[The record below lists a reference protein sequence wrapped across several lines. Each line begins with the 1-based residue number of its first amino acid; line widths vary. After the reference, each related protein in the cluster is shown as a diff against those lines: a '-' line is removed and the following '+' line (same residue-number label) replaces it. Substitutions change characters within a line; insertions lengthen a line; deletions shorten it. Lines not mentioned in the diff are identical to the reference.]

1 MQYNSRK
8 NNSKNQPQPS
18 FQPRFLLLTAALLL
32 LLTAV
37 FFIGSRLLP
46 KVISETTA
54 QPQTDPSI
62 VATTSV
68 PVISATP
75 KPTEPSEIRVTLTG
89 VGDIILHQA
98 VIDGGLTN
106 PGEKLAV
113 YDYTPIFQYVK
124 SIFDASTL
132 AMANYEGTL
141 NGAPYSGYPFFCA
154 PDAIADALFSAGIKT
169 VWTANNHT
177 IDKGLDGVIRTAT
190 VFRKKGFQV
199 IGTRPDE
206 TTPSDAVINVGG
218 IKVGV
223 LAYTFETPGT
233 EQTKTLNGNTMPAA
247 ADPLI
252 DSFNPDR
259 ESSYTKDMTAMLD
272 RVAALR
278 RQGAELICLS
288 LHWGIEYQT
297 HSSGQQRQMAQQL
310 ADAGVELIIGHHPHV
325 IEEIQVLTS
334 ATTGK
339 PTLVYYSVG
348 NFLHNMDFNTHNTSG
363 NAQDSVIARV
373 TLVKTA
379 EGVEIEKGEYIPT
392 YVVRVPKGN
401 QLQHLI
407 VPVLPGLGDP
417 SAYQTTT
424 SEMQASLKRIEA
436 ILGESTGTDELPVSE
451 AAE

>member
-1 MQYNSRK
+1 
-8 NNSKNQPQPS
+8 
-18 FQPRFLLLTAALLL
+18 
-32 LLTAV
+32 
-37 FFIGSRLLP
+37 
-46 KVISETTA
+46 
-54 QPQTDPSI
+54 
-62 VATTSV
+62 
-68 PVISATP
+68 
-75 KPTEPSEIRVTLTG
+75 
-89 VGDIILHQA
+89 
-98 VIDGGLTN
+98 
-106 PGEKLAV
+106 
-113 YDYTPIFQYVK
+113 
-124 SIFDASTL
+124 
-132 AMANYEGTL
+132 
-141 NGAPYSGYPFFCA
+141 
-154 PDAIADALFSAGIKT
+154 
-169 VWTANNHT
+169 
-177 IDKGLDGVIRTAT
+177 
-190 VFRKKGFQV
+190 
-199 IGTRPDE
+199 
-206 TTPSDAVINVGG
+206 
-218 IKVGV
+218 
-223 LAYTFETPGT
+223 
-233 EQTKTLNGNTMPAA
+233 MPAA

>member
-1 MQYNSRK
+1 MQNNSRK
-8 NNSKNQPQPS
+8 NKSKRT
-18 FQPRFLLLTAALLL
+18 PRPFPPRGLLIAVVLLLF
-32 LLTAV
+32 LTAV
-37 FFIGSRLLP
+37 IFIGPRLLP
-46 KVISETTA
+46 EVKGAASESTGTEN
-54 QPQTDPSI
+54 SI
-62 VATTSV
+62 AATTSAPAV
-68 PVISATP
+68 SATP
-75 KPTEPSEIRVTLTG
+75 TPTEPTEIRVTLTG

-98 VIDGGLTN
+98 VIDGGLIN
-106 PGEKLAV
+106 PGEKPAV

-124 SIFDASTL
+124 PIFDASTL

-154 PDAIADALFSAGIKT
+154 PDAIADALYSAGIQT

-177 IDKGLDGVIRTAT
+177 IDRGLDGVIRTAT
-190 VFRKKGFQV
+190 VFREKGFQV

-206 TTPSDAVINVGG
+206 TSPSDAVIDVGG

-223 LAYTFETPGT
+223 LAYTFETIGT

-259 ESSYTKDMTAMLD
+259 KSSYIKDLAAMLE

-278 RQGAELICLS
+278 QQGAELICLS

-297 HSSGQQRQMAQQL
+297 HSSGQQREMAQQL

-363 NAQDSVIARV
+363 NAQDSVIARI
-373 TLVKTA
+373 TLVKNT
-379 EGVEIEKGEYIPT
+379 EGVKIEKGEYIPT
-392 YVVRVPKGN
+392 YVVRVLKGS

-407 VPVLPGLGDP
+407 VPVLPGLADP
-417 SAYQTTT
+417 DAYQTTT

-436 ILGESTGTDELPVSE
+436 ILENSTGTAELPIIQ
-451 AAE
+451 AGR